1 MAAFHGK
8 RGSGVWAATGITFEI
23 TSFTV
28 YATVDVADASVMNV
42 AAVTA
47 ATHWKNS
54 VAGFKDW
61 TATCECLE
69 PAAGG
74 GIGELGESSTLT
86 LDTTDGLA
94 YSGTAI
100 CTGFSVSND
109 KDDAGRLTLTFQ
121 GTGQLSAA

>member
-8 RGSGVWAATGITFEI
+8 RGLATFTSLTFEM

-28 YATVDVADASVMNV
+28 DATADVADASVMNA

-47 ATHWKNS
+47 ATHWKDS

-74 GIGELGESSTLT
+74 GIAALGTEATLT
-86 LDTTDGLA
+86 LDSTAGLSYA
-94 YSGTAI
+94 GTAI
-100 CTGFSVSND
+100 CTGFSPSVD

-121 GTGQLSAA
+121 GTGQLAAT

>member
-8 RGSGVWAATGITFEI
+8 RGTASFTSLTFEI

-28 YATVDVADASVMNV
+28 DATADVADASVMNA

-47 ATHWKNS
+47 STHWKDS
-54 VAGFKDW
+54 VTGFKDW

-74 GIGELGESSTLT
+74 GLAALGSEATLT
-86 LDTTDGLA
+86 LDTTAGLSYA
-94 YSGTAI
+94 GTAI
-100 CTGFSVSND
+100 CTGYSMTND
-109 KDDAGRLTLTFQ
+109 KDDAGRLSLSFQ
-121 GTGQLSAA
+121 GVAVLAAT